1 MIEYL
6 KKYEN
11 MICNCKDKEEMK
23 KIVRTIFKDNNINDI
38 DFNDLIYDNVIPK
51 LKELGVNV
59 EYDEETSETN
69 YERIM
74 KENY

>member
-1 MIEYL
+1 MLEYL
-6 KKYEN
+6 KKYED
-11 MICNCKDKEEMK
+11 IIYNCKDKEEIK
-23 KIVRTIFKDNNINDI
+23 KIVRTMFKDDNINDI

-51 LKELGVNV
+51 LTEIGVNM
-59 EYDEETSETN
+59 EYNEELSETN